1 MKITAKNEG
10 ILSELLIKAFGTA
23 SKSMIKKIV
32 LHGSVTVNG
41 IPVSFP
47 GMKLKTGDVVEY
59 VKYKPAAGTADSP
72 FPVIFE
78 DDSLLVVHKPA
89 GILTHAE
96 KGTTGTSLYKEM
108 LEFIRERSKG
118 KERIY
123 VVHRLDREV
132 SGIVLFVKNEK
143 VKESVT
149 AEWRNTTKRY
159 WALVHGSPAK
169 PDGTIESW
177 LVEAADQKMY
187 VVKQWKEGAKK
198 AITHYKTIRKVDNT
212 TLLEIELETGKKN
225 QIRVHL
231 AEIGCPIVGDWRY
244 GAKDKVKRK
253 VRLHAFYF
261 SMKHPVTGVQ
271 LEFNLRMPRGFLT
284 LGDKEEKYN

>member
-1 MKITAKNEG
+1 MKITVKNEG
-10 ILSELLIKAFGTA
+10 LLSELMLKAFDTA
-23 SKSMIKKIV
+23 SKSMIKKI
-32 LHGSVTVNG
+32 LQHGSVTVNG
-41 IPVSFP
+41 KPVSFP
-47 GMKLKTGDVVEY
+47 GMMLKTGDVVEY
-59 VKYKPAAGTADSP
+59 VKYKPAAGTANSP

-78 DDSLLVVHKPA
+78 DDSLLLVNKPA

-96 KGTTGTSLYKEM
+96 KGSSGTSLYKEM
-108 LEFIRERSKG
+108 LEFMRERSKG

-132 SGIVLFVKNEK
+132 SGIVLFVKNDK
-143 VKESVT
+143 VKELVT
-149 AEWRNTTKRY
+149 ADWRNTTKRY

-169 PDGTIESW
+169 PEGTVESW

-187 VVKQWKEGAKK
+187 VVKHNREGAKR
-198 AITHYKTIRKVDNT
+198 AITHYKSIRKIDGE

-225 QIRVHL
+225 QIRVQL

-244 GAKDKVKRK
+244 GAKDKVKRR

-261 SMKHPVTGVQ
+261 AMKHPVTGER
-271 LEFNLRMPRGFLT
+271 LEFTIRMPKGFLT
-284 LGDKEEKYN
+284 LGDYNEKY